1 MKSGVYKILNK
12 INGKFYIGSAKN
24 VTSRW
29 DQHRR
34 SLLKGKHS
42 NPMLQRA
49 VKKYGFNSF
58 IFEVLEQCTLFN
70 LQTRE
75 QYYLDTLKP
84 FEPKGYNIALN
95 ALHPMEGRKHREETK
110 QKMRNAKPKIFY
122 RCIDLS
128 KMKVVYLTQ
137 QQLLKEK
144 GIKDFHKFVNTP
156 GHWTK
161 KQLVSFVNK
170 PLEGKTYTDKQAEVF
185 LQDVKEIK
193 HNNISN
199 AQKGKV
205 GTFTNKKHTE
215 ESRQKMRRAWQL
227 RRIMLSESER
237 TLPSDLDPL

>member
-1 MKSGVYKILNK
+1 MKTGVYKILNK

-24 VTSRW
+24 ITSRW

-34 SLLKGKHS
+34 SLLKDKHS

-49 VKKYGFNSF
+49 VKKYGFDSF

-70 LQTRE
+70 LQSRE

-95 ALHPMEGRKHREETK
+95 ALHPMEGRKHSEETK
-110 QKMRNAKPKIFY
+110 QKIRNAKPKIFY
-122 RCIDLS
+122 RCIDLC

-161 KQLVSFVNK
+161 KQLVSFVNR
-170 PLEGKTYTDKQAEVF
+170 PLNGKTYTDEQVEVF
-185 LQDVKEIK
+185 LQDVKLHKIR
-193 HNNISN
+193 NNSK
-199 AQKGKV
+199 AQIGKAGTMKGK
-205 GTFTNKKHTE
+205 KH
-215 ESRQKMRRAWQL
+215 
-227 RRIMLSESER
+227 SESAKNKMKASWAIR
-237 TLPSDLDPL
+237 KSKLQIDLCQS